1 MKAKIQEKNMVQ
13 MTMQV
18 PDELVERF
26 QPIVSWLP
34 TIIELSLIGFRTVAT
49 ATATEVIQFLSRN
62 PSPKELLD
70 YHASKSAQSRLQRLL
85 TLNQAG
91 MLSESEQLELDEL
104 QCLEH
109 TIIMLKARI
118 ANQLQKEA

>member
-70 YHASKSAQSRLQRLL
+70 YHVSKSAQSRLQRLL

>member
-1 MKAKIQEKNMVQ
+1 MVQ

-18 PDELVERF
+18 PDELAERF
-26 QPIVSWLP
+26 QPIAPWLP
-34 TIIELSLIGFRTVAT
+34 TIIELSLIGFKTVAT

-62 PSPKELLD
+62 PSPQELLD
-70 YHASKSAQSRLQRLL
+70 YHVSKSAQSRLQRLL

-104 QCLEH
+104 QHLEH
-109 TIIMLKARI
+109 TIIMLKTRV
-118 ANQLQKEA
+118 ANQLQKES